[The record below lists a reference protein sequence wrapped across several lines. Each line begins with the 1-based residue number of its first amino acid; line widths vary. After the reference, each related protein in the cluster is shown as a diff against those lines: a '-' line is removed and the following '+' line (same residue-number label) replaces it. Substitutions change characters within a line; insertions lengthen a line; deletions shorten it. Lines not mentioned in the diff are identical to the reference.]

1 MFGHK
6 DFEPGEAVIVETHVK
21 HHGSDGRNTLFEWLA
36 DVTPSSGEPAYRTT
50 LQMPNL
56 ATDFREP
63 SQGDHVSVLID
74 RKKGVTHFDKSD
86 PRISL
91 KAERVEKDREFQQT
105 ASGSAGTPAPDTVG
119 RPRETTVTE
128 PQVVSAADAGPLLA
142 AMFGGDPA
150 AREQAIAELRDHA
163 HPPSADLGERLGQ
176 LETLKASGAI
186 SDAEYQSQRQ
196 RIIDSI

>member
-36 DVTPSSGEPAYRTT
+36 DVTPSNGEPAYRTT

-63 SQGDHVSVLID
+63 SPGDHVSVLID
-74 RKKGVTHFDKSD
+74 RKKDVTHFDKSD

-91 KAERVEKDREFQQT
+91 KAERAEKDREFQQT
-105 ASGSAGTPAPDTVG
+105 AAGSVGTPVPNPDA
-119 RPRETTVTE
+119 RPQPTTVTE
-128 PQVVSAADAGPLLA
+128 TQVVSAADAGPLLA
-142 AMFGGDPA
+142 AMFGGDAA
-150 AREQAIAELRDHA
+150 ARDQAIADLRAHA
-163 HPPSADLGERLGQ
+163 HPASSDLGDRLGQ
-176 LETLKASGAI
+176 LETLKASGAL
-186 SDAEYQSQRQ
+186 SDSEYQSQRQ